1 MRNKE
6 IKLIINT
13 VLIFIAVLLIY
24 GIFSPWIT
32 VATIFNVSGTS
43 SVYGLF
49 VFVSAFMFIVYG
61 LTGLMQNSVLG
72 EYQNLI
78 RKFTLIVS
86 TFTLLNLM
94 YLIYRYLG
102 AIKEFN
108 EITGEASASTED
120 LGELGQSLDNLF
132 ENITNALKPTIG
144 LGFYII
150 LIGIVVGLILSI
162 PVVDNKNIRLD
173 KFGRIYAIIFLII
186 VTLISIFI
194 YFSTRTSDASQNLSN
209 GDSATSS
216 SSPSVDAETGVS
228 ETSANSPMINEILVK
243 RKLLTLV
250 WNPVFDKDNKIIF
263 NYQYRF
269 KFSVGDW
276 SDPLGCNYKLNDLI
290 NLKTSDTL
298 SCDFDWSEVPET
310 EINTFTNSESQE
322 IDFVVRAID
331 DGIPGDWSTKPF
343 SINLSE
349 YPEFLGN

>member
-1 MRNKE
+1 MKNKE
-6 IKLIINT
+6 AKLILNI
-13 VLIFIAVLLIY
+13 VLIFISLLLIY

-43 SVYGLF
+43 SIYGLF
-49 VFVSAFMFIVYG
+49 VFISAFMFIVLG
-61 LTGLMQNSVLG
+61 LTGLLQNSVLS

-78 RKFTLIVS
+78 RKITLIVS

-102 AIKEFN
+102 AIKEFKK
-108 EITGEASASTED
+108 ITDEASSSTEG
-120 LGELGQSLDNLF
+120 LGEFGQSLDNLF

-162 PVVDNKNIRLD
+162 PVIDNRNIRLD
-173 KFGRIYAIIFLII
+173 KFGRIYAISFLII
-186 VTLISIFI
+186 VSLISIFI
-194 YFSTRTSDASQNLSN
+194 YFSTRTSDVSENLLN

-228 ETSANSPMINEILVK
+228 ETSANAPMINEILVNK
-243 RKLLTLV
+243 KSLTLV
-250 WNPVFDKDNKIIF
+250 WNPVFDKDNEIIF

-269 KFSVGDW
+269 KMIVGDW
-276 SDPLGCNYKLNDLI
+276 SDPIGCNYRLNDLI

-298 SCDFDWSEVPET
+298 SCDMDWSEVPEA
-310 EINTFTNSESQE
+310 EINTFTNSESQG
-322 IDFVVRAID
+322 IDFEVRAID
-331 DGIPGDWSTKPF
+331 DGIPGAWSAKPF
-343 SINLSE
+343 SVNLSE